1 MKIAAIALTAALAL
15 AAAPIASAADMAAAE
30 IVGADGAVIGKAT
43 FEQTPG
49 GVLVSVE
56 ATGLPPG
63 GHGIHLHAVGAC
75 TPDFKADPATY
86 THEFVSGTIRASGS
100 NTPRQQAGHKTVPDL
115 AAMPSKSP
123 CNVGAIHTRHSGSR
137 FAPQIRCHEIARHRL
152 TVYECLPDMHMSLGC
167 VKGRPIAE
175 KVEHRLTVI
184 VSADVVAHRGA
195 THSRRRI

>member
-1 MKIAAIALTAALAL
+1 
-15 AAAPIASAADMAAAE
+15 MAAARHSRPN
-30 IVGADGAVIGKAT
+30 GAASACPPPAPFPPSAARTEDSDPRPPAAVTRFHYCWWNSWRAPPLRTCKRH
-43 FEQTPG
+43 
-49 GVLVSVE
+49 VSN
-56 ATGLPPG
+56 AGRRAFS
-63 GHGIHLHAVGAC
+63 H
-75 TPDFKADPATY
+75 
-86 THEFVSGTIRASGS
+86 TIRASGS
-100 NTPRQQAGHKTVPDL
+100 NTPRQQAGHTTVPDL

-137 FAPQIRCHEIARHRL
+137 FAPQIRCHEIARHRP
-152 TVYECLPDMHMSLGC
+152 TVYECLPYMHMSLGC

>member
-1 MKIAAIALTAALAL
+1 MARGRSRASQFEGGE
-15 AAAPIASAADMAAAE
+15 SAAVQSATTGYEAELWAMA
-30 IVGADGAVIGKAT
+30 DD
-43 FEQTPG
+43 
-49 GVLVSVE
+49 SV
-56 ATGLPPG
+56 
-63 GHGIHLHAVGAC
+63 
-75 TPDFKADPATY
+75 DPATY

-137 FAPQIRCHEIARHRL
+137 FSPQIRCHEIARHRL
-152 TVYECLPDMHMSLGC
+152 TVYECLPYMHMSLGC

-175 KVEHRLTVI
+175 KVEHRPTVI

-195 THSRRRI
+195 THPRRRI